1 MPRVRVE
8 EPSENIS
15 VFVVLLFG
23 ECFGHSGD
31 LFRDCP
37 PCARSGSTPHNIE
50 SSSGRKVIDGGDG
63 RLTAPLP
70 EKASGRAKRGE
81 VVCVWF
87 CWRVSH
93 ATSKAYMAQSMS
105 PVVPTQPISAVS
117 SVTRSTSI
125 KSTNSASSGV
135 SLRRRA
141 RTRTRTPLNDS
152 GRRGKSTGPRGTSVQ
167 DAVRASVLAGSDVSL
182 KLKNS

>member
-1 MPRVRVE
+1 MPWVRVE

-37 PCARSGSTPHNIE
+37 PCARSGTPHNIE

-70 EKASGRAKRGE
+70 QKASGRAKRGE

-167 DAVRASVLAGSDVSL
+167 DAVRASVLAGVT
-182 KLKNS
+182 